1 MTQTIDG
8 LLERIAAIR
17 PILEKNARQTEDD
30 RRVVDENIDALKE
43 AGAFKIMVPK
53 RYGGWQADIR
63 TQLDVSREIAKG
75 CGSTAWVTALMNVCA
90 FFTGLMNEQAQN
102 DVWGANP
109 EARIAGVFNPTAQTR
124 KVDGGII
131 VTGAWPWASGSLH
144 ADWSFVGVPIN
155 NEEGEFL
162 YPAMALIPNSDVTIE
177 DTWFVSGMRG
187 TGSNTIHADEVFV
200 PDHHLH
206 WVPGLLNH
214 EYDTPFT
221 DEVLYRSTFIPV
233 AALILAGPQLGLA
246 QAALDYVIEKGHK
259 RGIAYSEYELQRDA
273 PTFQLGIAKAAT
285 LVDTAH
291 LFAYRAAADID
302 DAAAA
307 GRTMTYV
314 ERARTRNDTGHA
326 AESAREAIRVLCS
339 THGASSFAEASP
351 IQRIWRDSE
360 IASRHA
366 VVAPEIS
373 ALIYGRALMGFTE
386 GVSFLV

>member
-90 FFTGLMNEQAQN
+90 FFTGLMNEQAQD

-144 ADWSFVGVPIN
+144 AEWSKTPGSSRACAAPEATRSMPTRCSFP
-155 NEEGEFL
+155 
-162 YPAMALIPNSDVTIE
+162 TII
-177 DTWFVSGMRG
+177 S
-187 TGSNTIHADEVFV
+187 TGS
-200 PDHHLH
+200 
-206 WVPGLLNH
+206 
-214 EYDTPFT
+214 
-221 DEVLYRSTFIPV
+221 
-233 AALILAGPQLGLA
+233 
-246 QAALDYVIEKGHK
+246 
-259 RGIAYSEYELQRDA
+259 
-273 PTFQLGIAKAAT
+273 
-285 LVDTAH
+285 
-291 LFAYRAAADID
+291 
-302 DAAAA
+302 
-307 GRTMTYV
+307 
-314 ERARTRNDTGHA
+314 
-326 AESAREAIRVLCS
+326 RVC
-339 THGASSFAEASP
+339 
-351 IQRIWRDSE
+351 
-360 IASRHA
+360 
-366 VVAPEIS
+366 
-373 ALIYGRALMGFTE
+373 
-386 GVSFLV
+386 